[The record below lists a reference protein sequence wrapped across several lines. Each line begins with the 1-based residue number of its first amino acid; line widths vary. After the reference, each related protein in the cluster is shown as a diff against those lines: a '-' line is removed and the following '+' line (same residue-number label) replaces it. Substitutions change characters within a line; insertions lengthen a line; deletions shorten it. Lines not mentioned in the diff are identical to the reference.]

1 MRRSLALLWSY
12 LKVGIANELQYR
24 VNFFIQ
30 VLQSLISL
38 GVCLISLALV
48 FAYTSELGGW
58 TRPELLIVMGIYILM
73 GGVISTFIQ
82 PNMDHL
88 LQDIHDGTLD
98 FALTKPV
105 DSQAIVSLRDMHFW
119 SLTDVIVGVV
129 VVGVGIAQLQQQLGP
144 WQALEFAIAII
155 LGAILIY
162 CFWLIVTSIAFWT
175 IRLGD
180 FFLVFQAIYAAGR
193 WPVGIYPDWLRV
205 GLTFLVP
212 IAFAITIPA
221 EALTGRLTALTL
233 LGAFAMTI
241 LFAALTRIIWSLA
254 IRHYSGASA

>member
-1 MRRSLALLWSY
+1 MRRLLGLIWSY

-38 GVCLISLALV
+38 GVGLVSLALV
-48 FAYTSELGGW
+48 FQYTDELGGW
-58 TRPELLIVMGIYILM
+58 SHSELMIVMGIYILM

-88 LQDIHDGTLD
+88 LSDIQNGTLD

-119 SLTDVIVGVV
+119 SLMDVLVGLG
-129 VVGVGIAQLQQQLGP
+129 VVGVGAAQMGQRVGAG
-144 WQALEFAIAII
+144 QALEFALAIL
-155 LGAILIY
+155 LGGILIY
-162 CFWLIVTSIAFWT
+162 CFWLTVTSIAFWV

-212 IAFAITIPA
+212 VAFAITVPA
-221 EALTGRLTALTL
+221 EALAGRLTAFTMPGALAVTL
-233 LGAFAMTI
+233 GFT
-241 LFAALTRIIWSLA
+241 ALTRLVWRLA

>member
-1 MRRSLALLWSY
+1 MRRLLALFWSY

-38 GVCLISLALV
+38 AVGLISLALV
-48 FAYTSELGGW
+48 FSYTDELGGW
-58 TRPELLIVMGIYILM
+58 THAELLIVMGIYILM
-73 GGVISTFIQ
+73 GGVISSFIQ

-88 LQDIHDGTLD
+88 LSDIQHGTLD

-119 SLTDVIVGVV
+119 SVMDVILGLT
-129 VVGVGIAQLQQQLGP
+129 VVGVGIAQLQQGMGA
-144 WQALEFAIAII
+144 WQALSFAIALV
-155 LGAILIY
+155 LGGILIY
-162 CFWLIVTSIAFWT
+162 CFWLIVTSIAFWV

-193 WPVGIYPDWLRV
+193 WPVGIYPDWLRI

-221 EALTGRLTALTL
+221 EALTGRLTVLTL
-233 LGAFAMTI
+233 LGALAMTV
-241 LFAALTRIIWSLA
+241 LFVGLTRLIWSLA

>member
-1 MRRSLALLWSY
+1 MRRSLAVFWSY

-30 VLQSLISL
+30 VLQSLIGL
-38 GVCLISLALV
+38 GVGLISLALV
-48 FAYTSELGGW
+48 FTYTSELGGW

-73 GGVISTFIQ
+73 GGVITTFIQ

-88 LQDIHDGTLD
+88 LQDIQNGTLD

-105 DSQAIVSLRDMHFW
+105 DSQVIISLRDMHFW

-129 VVGVGIAQLQQQLGP
+129 VVGVGIAQLQQGLGA
-144 WQALEFAIAII
+144 WQAFGFVIALI
-155 LGAILIY
+155 LGGILIY
-162 CFWLIVTSIAFWT
+162 CFWLIVTSIAFWV

-193 WPVGIYPDWLRV
+193 WPVGIYPDWLRL

-212 IAFAITIPA
+212 VAFAITIPA
-221 EALTGRLTALTL
+221 EALTGRLTGLTL
-233 LGAFAMTI
+233 LGALAMTI
-241 LFAALTRIIWSLA
+241 LFAGLTRLIWTQA

>member
-1 MRRSLALLWSY
+1 MRLPAVVWSY

-24 VNFFIQ
+24 VNFFIA
-30 VLQSLISL
+30 VLQSLIAL
-38 GVCLISLALV
+38 AVGLISLALV
-48 FAYTSELGGW
+48 FNYTNQLGGW

-73 GGVISTFIQ
+73 GGIISTFIQ

-88 LQDIHDGTLD
+88 LEDIHDGTLD

-105 DSQAIVSLRDMHFW
+105 DSQAIVSLRDMRFW
-119 SLTDVIVGVV
+119 SLTDVLIGIV
-129 VVGVGIAQLQQQLGP
+129 VVGVGIAQLQQRLGA
-144 WQALEFAIAII
+144 WQALGFVIAII
-155 LGAILIY
+155 LGGGLVY
-162 CFWLIVTSIAFWT
+162 CFWLIVTSIAFWV

-193 WPVGIYPDWLRV
+193 WPVGIYPDWLRI

-212 IAFAITIPA
+212 IAFAITVPA

-233 LGAFAMTI
+233 LGTFAMTV
-241 LFAALTRIIWSLA
+241 LFAALTRLIWTLA
-254 IRHYSGASA
+254 VRHYSGASA